1 MALMPCLTV
10 LDMLDIG
17 LWKLELQILLHIWD
31 LLDIHGY
38 KMLAQIEEKL
48 QDHDN
53 LVTYLYEMVTLLL
66 LKVMVKYLNQY
77 IQLEDLD
84 TLLIEVAQQQHYIM
98 M

>member
-1 MALMPCLTV
+1 MVKMLCLTV

-38 KMLAQIEEKL
+38 KMLVQIEEKL

-66 LKVMVKYLNQY
+66 LKVTVKYQSQY
-77 IQLEDLD
+77 IHMEDLD
-84 TLLIEVAQQQHYIM
+84 ILLIEVAQQQHYIM